1 MSDCLGGL
9 YGSSPCQSIPHY
21 QYSWCGLKSE
31 ESEFNHGLILPGGV
45 TWNYGDKGF
54 QVDAMMSR
62 KWCLM
67 GSHGMRW
74 RSSRC
79 SYGSVLAQIGPAG
92 NEICSKHLLALETSK
107 EPAYHPHPTTFERIA
122 FGDPG
127 SLGSSEVIS
136 EARRNDSRY
145 VLSISLPSLRHSL
158 TLVALAKQACFF
170 SPQPIRCQIGP
181 YLYFSGS
188 LACLVHPAMSK
199 TRHQTFHW
207 VSLKL
212 GYWPVG
218 GYIPIL
224 IFWGN

>member
-1 MSDCLGGL
+1 MRSVPPPGVMEMASKSRWKGSWGYELNELPKQDLNHLSRYMSDCLGGL

-92 NEICSKHLLALETSK
+92 NEICSKHLQWG
-107 EPAYHPHPTTFERIA
+107 A
-122 FGDPG
+122 FGT
-127 SLGSSEVIS
+127 STE
-136 EARRNDSRY
+136 
-145 VLSISLPSLRHSL
+145 
-158 TLVALAKQACFF
+158 CF
-170 SPQPIRCQIGP
+170 
-181 YLYFSGS
+181 
-188 LACLVHPAMSK
+188 
-199 TRHQTFHW
+199 
-207 VSLKL
+207 
-212 GYWPVG
+212 
-218 GYIPIL
+218 
-224 IFWGN
+224 